1 MFSQESKAKAKWEL
15 WATQSRQP
23 EWTIWILHWSL
34 PPSVSFLADSWLSTA
49 SFREMSLSS
58 NPGNG
63 DIEWKDGRDI
73 TLLYNHAA
81 VSSMKFLLLLP
92 WKVSLHWDHTGIFF
106 YFSNFFF
113 FAFLF
118 GYFVKSTMLNHI
130 FLVRKSACLWSK
142 WKAEEQALSST
153 VLNIVVR
160 LSSYKKKKIIVKSTN
175 QCTTNQ
181 K

>member
-1 MFSQESKAKAKWEL
+1 
-15 WATQSRQP
+15 
-23 EWTIWILHWSL
+23 
-34 PPSVSFLADSWLSTA
+34 
-49 SFREMSLSS
+49 MSLSS

-106 YFSNFFF
+106 YFSNYFF

-175 QCTTNQ
+175 SARLIRSNNIWKLFSLIKQEKENPKSCISCLSWKTNYCSWVA
-181 K
+181 KAPYV